1 MKSDLDALMRSR
13 NLDALVVLG
22 NAEHNPPMYYFVGGG
37 HVSDAMLI
45 KKRGEAPVLF
55 YNDMERGEAAKS
67 GLKTRSFNEFDLSE
81 LRKQANG
88 DSLLV
93 LAMRFQK
100 ILEEFDLTRGRVGV
114 YGQVEFSS
122 TFGMMMKAQRLMPDV
137 EFIGEAGMDSIFL
150 KAMETKD
157 EIRSGADLQNGQ
169 DYN

>member
-1 MKSDLDALMRSR
+1 MKSDLDALMQAR

-37 HVSDAMLI
+37 HVSDALLV

-67 GLKTRSFNEFDLSE
+67 RLKIRSFNEFDLSE
-81 LRKQANG
+81 LRKRANG

-100 ILEEFDLTRGRVGV
+100 ILEDFDLIRGRIGV
-114 YGQVEFSS
+114 
-122 TFGMMMKAQRLMPDV
+122 
-137 EFIGEAGMDSIFL
+137 
-150 KAMETKD
+150 
-157 EIRSGADLQNGQ
+157 
-169 DYN
+169 